1 MNANMLNA
9 INNAEIQ
16 NASMNENENASLVN
30 QIFSKLYEA
39 VSLVGLE
46 LVMFAFAI
54 VVYFLF
60 TGTGLGK
67 APAKKEW
74 VEDKKPAPRSPKTKV
89 VKKEEKTEPRV
100 EKEVSWRSEEKVESE
115 TEKEEKPEKVVDV
128 AKHVAMIRA
137 KSKDNDL
144 DGATQVF
151 RNLQAS
157 GAPMTP
163 LVYNALLDSCVQ
175 CGKVGAALSHFAE
188 MKSQGLVD
196 VVSYNTLL
204 KAHLRGGQLAK
215 ARAMLDEMSAA
226 GIKANQVT
234 YNEMLNA
241 MVGVK
246 DRKGMWTLVG
256 DMAEQGMRPN
266 SVTCSIIL
274 KSLAGHSAPQDIRR
288 AMDLID
294 RMSEDMDEVLFASVI
309 EACVRIGQL
318 DLLSQKLQQYAA
330 KGGLAGLT
338 APTYGSMI
346 KAYGRARD
354 IERVRELWAEMRR
367 RNVRPTSITLGCM
380 VDALVCNSQP
390 EEALRLVEDVRDD
403 ESLRDILNTV
413 IYSTLLKG
421 FAQAKQPEKV
431 QRVFEDM
438 QADGIACNTVS
449 YNTMIDAN
457 ARTGRMARC
466 DELFKDMQAA
476 GVQPDIIT
484 FSTLVKGYC
493 MDGDID
499 KGFAVLKDMT
509 SRGKHEPDEILYN
522 SLLDGCAKQH
532 RVDDALGLIE
542 SMAKNNVRPSNFT
555 LSILVKLLGRARR
568 LNQAFQTV
576 EDMCKRFDLQ
586 ANIHVYTCLLYACF
600 QNRQLPRAL
609 KLHDSMIT
617 EGGVEPD
624 AKTYAVLV
632 RGCVQA
638 GSLDKAANVVR
649 AAYGLSPQDLVQPK
663 YAPGVE
669 ARALEEVMAALSTA
683 PNAEKLAVPL
693 LTDLKALGVHVER
706 DVYARAVQTSVSRAG
721 RNNAHPETGA
731 FAQVKGRRNN
741 Y

>member
-9 INNAEIQ
+9 INNAELK
-16 NASMNENENASLVN
+16 NASMNENANASLVN
-30 QIFSKLYEA
+30 QIFSMLYEA

-60 TGTGLGK
+60 TGTGFGK
-67 APAKKEW
+67 VPAKKEW
-74 VEDKKPAPRSPKTKV
+74 VEDTKPAPRSPKTKV
-89 VKKEEKTEPRV
+89 VKEDKAQPEKELSWRAEEKA
-100 EKEVSWRSEEKVESE
+100 ESE
-115 TEKEEKPEKVVDV
+115 TEKEEKTEKVVDV

-137 KSKDNDL
+137 KSKDHDL

-241 MVGVK
+241 LVGVK
-246 DRKGMWTLVG
+246 DRKGMWALVG

-390 EEALRLVEDVRDD
+390 EEALRLVEEVRDNVSMR
-403 ESLRDILNTV
+403 EILNTV

-431 QRVFEDM
+431 QQVFEDM

-466 DELFKDMQAA
+466 DELFKDMQAV

-586 ANIHVYTCLLYACF
+586 ANIHVYTCLIYACF

-649 AAYGLSPQDLVQPK
+649 AAYRLSPQDLVQPK
-663 YAPGVE
+663 NAPGIE

-731 FAQVKGRRNN
+731 FALVKGRRN
-741 Y
+741 YH

>member
-1 MNANMLNA
+1 MDDVKGGDDSTPTSTTRSVRARA
-9 INNAEIQ
+9 ASPPAAER
-16 NASMNENENASLVN
+16 
-30 QIFSKLYEA
+30 K
-39 VSLVGLE
+39 
-46 LVMFAFAI
+46 
-54 VVYFLF
+54 
-60 TGTGLGK
+60 
-67 APAKKEW
+67 
-74 VEDKKPAPRSPKTKV
+74 
-89 VKKEEKTEPRV
+89 
-100 EKEVSWRSEEKVESE
+100 
-115 TEKEEKPEKVVDV
+115 EKEEVDIS
-128 AKHVAMIRA
+128 KHVAMIRA
-137 KSKDNDL
+137 RSREHDL
-144 DGATQVF
+144 EGAMQVF
-151 RNLQAS
+151 RKLQAS
-157 GAPMTP
+157 GVQLTA
-163 LVYNALLDSCVQ
+163 LAYNALLDACVQ
-175 CGKVGAALSHFAE
+175 CGKVNVALQHFKE
-188 MKSQGLVD
+188 MKDLGLVD

-204 KAHLRGGQLAK
+204 KAYLKQGQILK
-215 ARAMLDEMSAA
+215 ARKLLSEMAESD
-226 GIKANQVT
+226 IQANQVT

-241 MVGVK
+241 LVTTK
-246 DRKGMWTLVG
+246 DRKEMWALVREMNAIGMK
-256 DMAEQGMRPN
+256 PN

-274 KSLAGHSAPQDIRR
+274 KSLTAHSATDDVRQ
-288 AMDLID
+288 AMSLID
-294 RMSEDMDEVLFASVI
+294 NLQEDMDEVLFASVI

-367 RNVRPTSITLGCM
+367 RDVRPTSITLGCM

-390 EEALRLVEDVRDD
+390 EEALRLVEEVRDNVSMR
-403 ESLRDILNTV
+403 EILNTV

-431 QRVFEDM
+431 QQVFEDM

-466 DELFKDMQAA
+466 DELFKDMQAV

-542 SMAKNNVRPSNFT
+542 SMAKHHVRPSNFT

-568 LNQAFQTV
+568 LNQAFTTV

-586 ANIHVYTCLLYACF
+586 ANIHVYTCLIYACF

-617 EGGVEPD
+617 EAGVEPD
-624 AKTYAVLV
+624 AKTYAVLA
-632 RGCVQA
+632 RGCVTN

-649 AAYGLSPQDLVQPK
+649 AAYRLSPQGMVMPK
-663 YAPGVE
+663 MAPGIE
-669 ARALEEVMAALSTA
+669 PRALEEVMAALSTS
-683 PNAEKLAVPL
+683 PNAEKVAVPL
-693 LTDLKALGVHVER
+693 LADLRAIGVHVER
-706 DVYARAVQTSVSRAG
+706 GVYAAAVDTSVKRAG
-721 RNNAHPETGA
+721 RNNEFPEKGA
-731 FAQVKGRRNN
+731 FAFAKGKRNGSPAKW
-741 Y
+741 